1 MAASRQLLLL
11 ALCAAAAFSGADA
24 FYSSSSGVVSLTES
38 NFNSKIKSGGVW
50 MVEFYAPWCGHC
62 QQLKPA
68 WEQAAKAL
76 AGIVNVAAVDCDEH
90 KSIAGEHGIRG
101 FPTIKFFYVSNGVIK
116 SSDYNGGRSAKEIV
130 AFAMDKAKAFAFKQL
145 GEKPP
150 SGGSS
155 GGRASGGAGAGAG
168 GDGGFYDGTD
178 VVTLTDGNFEDE
190 VMNSDDIWFVEFYA
204 PWCGHCKAL
213 KPAWIS
219 AAGDMQGKVKFGA
232 VDCTAHQST
241 CGQYGVQGYPTIK
254 VFGAN
259 KQRPED
265 YQGGRDS
272 GSIVAAANKAWSVN
286 AKPREVRE
294 LHDEAVF
301 ETECLGVSDPGM
313 EKTAP
318 AQLCFIGFLPNILD
332 SKAAGRN
339 EYIDALKGLAADYKD
354 RNWSYLWVE
363 GGKQPALE
371 EALGVGGFGYPAL
384 VALKPAD
391 LKYSTMRSAFAG
403 PALKEFVRNLRY
415 EPVAPVANGKL
426 APLETTEAWD
436 GQDAAVQV
444 EDEFSL
450 DDIMGDDDKEL

>member
-1 MAASRQLLLL
+1 MVDSRQFLLL
-11 ALCAAAAFSGADA
+11 ALCAAAAMSHVDA
-24 FYSSSSGVVSLTES
+24 FYFSKSGVVTLTAD
-38 NFNSKIKSGGVW
+38 NFDSRIKSGGVW

-62 QQLKPA
+62 QQLKPV
-68 WEQAAKAL
+68 WEQAAQAL
-76 AGIVNVAAVDCDEH
+76 KGIVNVAAVDCDEH
-90 KSIAGEHGIRG
+90 KSVAGDHGIRG
-101 FPTIKFFYVSNGVIK
+101 FPTIKFFYVLNGAIK
-116 SSDYNGGRSAKEIV
+116 SSDYSGGRSAKELV
-130 AFAMDKAKAFAFKQL
+130 AFAMDKAKAYAFKQL

-150 SGGSS
+150 SGS
-155 GGRASGGAGAGAG
+155 GRASSAGAGAG

-190 VMNSDDIWFVEFYA
+190 VMQSDDIWFVEFYA
-204 PWCGHCKAL
+204 PWCGHCKSL
-213 KPAWIS
+213 KPTWIE
-219 AAGDMQGKVKFGA
+219 AAGALTGRVKLGA

-339 EYIDALKGLAADYKD
+339 AYIDALKALASDYKD

-371 EALGVGGFGYPAL
+371 ASLGVGGFGYPAL

-391 LKYSTMRSAFAG
+391 LKYSTMRSAFEG

-415 EPVAPVANGKL
+415 EPVVPVAGGKL
-426 APLETTEAWD
+426 GSLETIEAWD